1 MPLSRFT
8 QTLPLLFASEISE
21 GDAAPAEAE
30 RADDFLAVLEVVVV
44 VLVELVVL
52 PELDV
57 LPDVPLLAGAVE
69 LVLGVV
75 ESVAAAPDFLL
86 LRVFLV
92 VVVVVVSVLAL

>member
-8 QTLPLLFASEISE
+8 QTFPLALASEISD

-30 RADDFLAVLEVVVV
+30 RAEDLLAVLEVEVVV
-44 VLVELVVL
+44 VVELVVF
-52 PELDV
+52 PEVDV
-57 LPDVPLLAGAVE
+57 LPDVPLFAGAVE

-75 ESVAAAPDFLL
+75 ASVAAAPAFLL
-86 LRVFLV
+86 LRVFFV